1 METTSHLLSTHS
13 SSIPKKQGGCWPEP
27 CFPWVKSLASSGLES
42 ARQPDLATKPSLSVP
57 HPLEWSTYKR
67 KRWHFTSFS
76 EILGWSGPKYQSQ
89 RTNVQNVLISAFFSG
104 FKWKKRHRS
113 SKFEEKYYF
122 YEKSQN
128 FKEYNH
134 PKKRRQIQVRS
145 LVMKNIRLKPVMT
158 SSAIRVLR

>member
-89 RTNVQNVLISAFFSG
+89 RTRRLKMSWFLLSFQDLSGDSRTFVKKSEKNSTFRKIPFKRVQPSEEIRFSFQWKILRWG
-104 FKWKKRHRS
+104 FLKKNAHSKKR
-113 SKFEEKYYF
+113 
-122 YEKSQN
+122 
-128 FKEYNH
+128 
-134 PKKRRQIQVRS
+134 
-145 LVMKNIRLKPVMT
+145 T
-158 SSAIRVLR
+158 G

>member
-1 METTSHLLSTHS
+1 METTFNHLLSTHS

-104 FKWKKRHRS
+104 FKWK
-113 SKFEEKYYF
+113 
-122 YEKSQN
+122 N
-128 FKEYNH
+128 AIV
-134 PKKRRQIQVRS
+134 RQIS
-145 LVMKNIRLKPVMT
+145 KKNTTFMKNPKILKNTTIRRNAAKFRLDLSWWKI
-158 SSAIRVLR
+158 SG